1 MDNVRVEGL
10 EQRTTLREMITAL
23 GGHLVDVVIAPKGL
37 AVGVRD
43 VVVADPYDD
52 PALRP
57 GDVVLVVGA
66 RGADARPLV
75 AQAGSR
81 GAAAVVVKSG
91 VILKEAARDAGVAL
105 LTVDADA
112 RWDQVQT
119 LLRSGLA
126 TAEPVALPNETGDLF
141 ALAQT
146 IATLTGGSVSI
157 EDVGSRVLA
166 YSAVAGEVDDLRLR
180 SILGRRGPESY
191 LALLRE
197 WGVYDEL
204 RQPDHVVTVPDH
216 PELGIRRRLA
226 IGLHAGGRQLGS
238 LWVQE
243 GGRALAE
250 GAAEVLVGAARL
262 AAQDVVAQ
270 AHGATSRGSRSR
282 LLADGLT
289 GRVPGG
295 LVAADLG
302 LPAGPAL
309 LVACDI
315 RDQPGDGEPA
325 GAALRRARAAEIIA
339 VHAAAFR
346 RSAVTAQ
353 VGPRVYALLPGL
365 DVDPAGPQAQTW
377 AAETTEA
384 VRRESGF
391 PVRAAIVTAATE
403 ALEQARSEADQVL
416 RVLLRSPARPVG
428 TMAQVRAAVLLE
440 EALDAT
446 AGLRHPGLDA
456 LAAHDAAHHGEL
468 GATLSSYLDAFG
480 DVAIVAAQLHVHPNT
495 VRHRVRRAA
504 EIAGLELGDPEQRLL
519 AALLLRGAR
528 RGQAE
533 SGRP

>member
-1 MDNVRVEGL
+1 MDNVRAEGL

-119 LLRSGLA
+119 LLRAGLA

-243 GGRALAE
+243 GGRTLAE
-250 GAAEVLVGAARL
+250 GSAEVLVGAARL

-270 AHGATSRGSRSR
+270 AHGATSRGS
-282 LLADGLT
+282 
-289 GRVPGG
+289 
-295 LVAADLG
+295 
-302 LPAGPAL
+302 
-309 LVACDI
+309 
-315 RDQPGDGEPA
+315 
-325 GAALRRARAAEIIA
+325 
-339 VHAAAFR
+339 
-346 RSAVTAQ
+346 
-353 VGPRVYALLPGL
+353 
-365 DVDPAGPQAQTW
+365 
-377 AAETTEA
+377 
-384 VRRESGF
+384 
-391 PVRAAIVTAATE
+391 
-403 ALEQARSEADQVL
+403 
-416 RVLLRSPARPVG
+416 
-428 TMAQVRAAVLLE
+428 
-440 EALDAT
+440 
-446 AGLRHPGLDA
+446 
-456 LAAHDAAHHGEL
+456 
-468 GATLSSYLDAFG
+468 
-480 DVAIVAAQLHVHPNT
+480 
-495 VRHRVRRAA
+495 
-504 EIAGLELGDPEQRLL
+504 
-519 AALLLRGAR
+519 
-528 RGQAE
+528 
-533 SGRP
+533 